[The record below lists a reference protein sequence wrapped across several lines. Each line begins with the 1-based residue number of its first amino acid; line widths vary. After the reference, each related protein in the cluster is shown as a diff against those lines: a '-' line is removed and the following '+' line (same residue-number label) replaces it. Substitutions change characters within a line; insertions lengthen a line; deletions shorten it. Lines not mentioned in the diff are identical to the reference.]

1 MITFAYFSIL
11 TDDFELDGRNPEAA
25 QRPLFRELLL
35 TLLNI
40 PKAILS
46 IPQEA
51 LDTHSLAGVLGS
63 TLKAGENMYR
73 DLQDRYTVEDDDH
86 DYQEVH

>member
-1 MITFAYFSIL
+1 MI
-11 TDDFELDGRNPEAA
+11 FELYGRNPEAS

-35 TLLNI
+35 TLLNL

-63 TLKAGENMYR
+63 TLKAGKNMHK
-73 DLQDRYTVEDDDH
+73 DLQDRYIMVEDDH